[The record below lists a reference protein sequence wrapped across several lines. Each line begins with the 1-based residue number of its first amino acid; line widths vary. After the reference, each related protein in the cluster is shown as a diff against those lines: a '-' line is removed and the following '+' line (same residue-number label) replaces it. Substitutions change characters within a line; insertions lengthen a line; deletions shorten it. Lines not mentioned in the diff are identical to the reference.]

1 MADVVLFEVD
11 AHPVERS
18 AKPIAL
24 TFEIVVGDRHRQI
37 SAHVEGHRLDLT
49 VERKRGSPYLRQGLW
64 QAASM
69 AVLYDPQL
77 KANYQRKK
85 PKVNIMAKPLVLS
98 VAYWLL
104 VSTSS

>member
-1 MADVVLFEVD
+1 MTV
-11 AHPVERS
+11 PRTICT
-18 AKPIAL
+18 K
-24 TFEIVVGDRHRQI
+24 I

-85 PKVNIMAKPLVLS
+85 PKVNIMEQSLELS
-98 VAYWLL
+98 VVNWSLA
-104 VSTSS
+104 SSLS